1 MSWRPELGRCLLT
14 INTPVVCV
22 LAMRE
27 VRNENS
33 GYAKLQNMETLLSA
47 PGDGLQLFQ
56 A

>member
-1 MSWRPELGRCLLT
+1 LLT

-22 LAMRE
+22 LATRE

-33 GYAKLQNMETLLSA
+33 GYAKLQNMETILSA